1 METKHEQLEM
11 YGLRLDVDY
20 TYESVKDARGT
31 GDSPT
36 AHNVYVKSI
45 ELHGKDISMLLKDDV
60 LDEIDD
66 KLLRLE
72 VLGDDCDE

>member
-1 METKHEQLEM
+1 METKHEQLEI

-20 TYESVKDARGT
+20 TYEFVKDVFGT

-36 AHNVYVKSI
+36 EHNVYVQSI
-45 ELHGKDISMLLKDDV
+45 ELNGKDISQLLSDSV
-60 LDEIDD
+60 LDEIND

-72 VLGDDCDE
+72 VLGDDCDD

>member
-20 TYESVKDARGT
+20 TYECVKDALGT

-36 AHNVYVKSI
+36 EHYVDVKSI
-45 ELHGKDISMLLKDDV
+45 ELNGKDISQLLSDDV
-60 LDEIDD
+60 LDEIDN
-66 KLLRLE
+66 KLLRIE
-72 VLGDDCDE
+72 VL